1 MKTLT
6 CACCGSEV
14 TCPQFFDGKVYGYTC
29 IKKVNPAA
37 KQSKV
42 VYVAAEL
49 VSVKALGSMQDVIII
64 INGVKHRKL
73 FLNNTPWASVHTV
86 QDGMMF
92 VNPYA
97 FK

>member
-6 CACCGSEV
+6 CACCGSDV

-29 IKKVNPAA
+29 IKKVCPTQ
-37 KQSKV
+37 KQVKV
-42 VYVAAEL
+42 VYVAAEV
-49 VSVKALGSMQDVIII
+49 VSVKSMGNMQDVIVVIS
-64 INGVKHRKL
+64 GVKHRKL
-73 FLNNTPWASVHTV
+73 FLSNTSWLRVHTV
-86 QDGMMF
+86 QDGNVF